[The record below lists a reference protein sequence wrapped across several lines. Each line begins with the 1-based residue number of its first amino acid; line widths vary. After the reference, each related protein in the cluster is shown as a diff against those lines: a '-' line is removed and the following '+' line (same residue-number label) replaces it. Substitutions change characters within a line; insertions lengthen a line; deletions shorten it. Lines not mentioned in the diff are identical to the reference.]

1 MFTPIVRHVVFFTFC
16 SLTVLAQQQSSP
28 AIGSVRE
35 FPMLLES
42 NVIAGKTAVGTKIQ
56 AKLCV
61 ATLVDGTVIP
71 RNAVFSGEVIESVAK
86 TATDPSRLAIRMDS
100 AQWKNGSA
108 SVKAYLTAWYYPT
121 MTEAGQSLQYGPTQ
135 PANRTWNGEGQYPD
149 PNSKI
154 YKPFPGS
161 GSDQSGTVPDT
172 TTSVNSNHRVTM
184 KNVESEQSSDGTIT
198 IVSKKSNIKLDR
210 LTMYVLATG
219 DIPQP
224 SAKPEAAK

>member
-1 MFTPIVRHVVFFTFC
+1 MFTRIVRLSVLCAFC
-16 SLTVLAQQQSSP
+16 SLIVFSQQSPLPTTS
-28 AIGSVRE
+28 GMRE
-35 FPMLLES
+35 FPILLES
-42 NVIAGKTAVGTKIQ
+42 NVVAGKTSVGSKVQ

-71 RNAVFSGEVIESVAK
+71 RNAVFSGEVVESVAK

-108 SVKAYLTAWYYPT
+108 SIKAYLTAWYYPT

-154 YKPFPGS
+154 YRPFPGS
-161 GSDQSGTVPDT
+161 SSDQSSGVPDA
-172 TTSVNSNHRVTM
+172 TTSVTSNHRVAM

-224 SAKPEAAK
+224 PVKPASVK

>member
-1 MFTPIVRHVVFFTFC
+1 MFIRIVIHVVLCSFC
-16 SLTVLAQQQSSP
+16 SSALLGQRQSPLP
-28 AIGSVRE
+28 ASGVRE
-35 FPMLLES
+35 FPVLLGN
-42 NVIAGKTAVGTKIQ
+42 NVVAGKTAVGTKIQ
-56 AKLCV
+56 AKLCI

-71 RNAVFSGEVIESVAK
+71 RNTVLSGEVIESVAK

-100 AQWKNGSA
+100 ALWKNGSA
-108 SVKAYLTAWYYPT
+108 TVKAYLTAWYYPT

-161 GSDQSGTVPDT
+161 GADQSAGVPDT
-172 TTSVNSNHRVTM
+172 TTSVTSNHRVTM
-184 KNVESEQSSDGTIT
+184 KNIEAEQSSDGTIT
-198 IVSKKSNIKLDR
+198 IVSKKSNIKLDKV
-210 LTMYVLATG
+210 TMYVLSTG

-224 SAKPEAAK
+224 PAKPASAK